1 MDRLT
6 ALAAEL
12 QRDGRRALVIPCDVT
27 RDADPPRAVAETRAA
42 LGRLDVVVANAG
54 FSVAGRF
61 ERLSLDDY
69 RRQLETNVFGVLRT
83 AAAALPDLRTARGRL
98 VIIGSITGYAAVPG
112 NSAYAMSK
120 FAVRAFAEAVRHEL
134 APEISV
140 TLVSPGLVESEL
152 RQVDNRGVWHPA
164 APDVSPAWLRMPT
177 DRAARLIVRAV
188 ARRRRELVFPFHGK
202 ALVFLARH
210 APWLMAAIIRRFGLR
225 GRGDPGPAGS
235 AG

>member
-1 MDRLT
+1 VDRLT
-6 ALAAEL
+6 ELAAEL
-12 QRDGRRALVIPCDVT
+12 QRDGRRALAIPCDVT
-27 RDADPPRAVAETRAA
+27 RDADLPRAVAETRAA

-61 ERLSLDDY
+61 ERLSLEDY
-69 RRQLETNVFGVLRT
+69 RRQFETNVFGVLRT
-83 AAAALPDLRTARGRL
+83 AAAALPDLRAARGRL
-98 VIIGSITGYAAVPG
+98 VIIGSVTGYSAVPR

-152 RQVDNRGVWHPA
+152 RQVDNRGMWHPG

-177 DRAARLIVRAV
+177 DQAARLIVRAV
-188 ARRRRELVFPFHGK
+188 ARRRRELVFPLHGK
-202 ALVFLARH
+202 ALVFLSRH

-225 GRGDPGPAGS
+225 GRDPGPAGS